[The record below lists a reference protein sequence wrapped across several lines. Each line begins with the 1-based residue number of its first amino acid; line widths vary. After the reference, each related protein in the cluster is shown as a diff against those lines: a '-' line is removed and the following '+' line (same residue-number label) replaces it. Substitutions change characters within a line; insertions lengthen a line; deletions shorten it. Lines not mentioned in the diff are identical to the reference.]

1 MPPFFVFVFGL
12 EMNSD
17 LKFVF
22 LVLGI
27 PLVGLV
33 YCGLGI
39 AVMASSM
46 TVRTHP
52 VVSGAIF
59 ILIPLFTAAFTWIRA
74 SAKAYK
80 K

>member
-1 MPPFFVFVFGL
+1 
-12 EMNSD
+12 MNPD
-17 LKFVF
+17 LKFAF

-27 PLVGLV
+27 PLLGLA

-52 VVSGAIF
+52 IVSGAIF
-59 ILIPLFTAAFTWIRA
+59 ILLPLGTAAFTWIRA
-74 SAKAYK
+74 SAKAYRN
-80 K
+80 

>member
-1 MPPFFVFVFGL
+1 
-12 EMNSD
+12 MNPD
-17 LKFVF
+17 DQKFAF

-27 PLVGLV
+27 PLLGLA

-39 AVMASSM
+39 AAMSSFSS
-46 TVRTHP
+46 VREHP
-52 VVSGAIF
+52 ITSGAIF
-59 ILIPLFTAAFTWIRA
+59 ILLPFCIAAYLWTSA

>member
-1 MPPFFVFVFGL
+1 
-12 EMNSD
+12 MNSD
-17 LKFVF
+17 LKFAF

-27 PLVGLV
+27 PLLGLA

-39 AVMASSM
+39 TVMASSM

-59 ILIPLFTAAFTWIRA
+59 ILIPLGTAAVTWISA

>member
-1 MPPFFVFVFGL
+1 
-12 EMNSD
+12 MNSD
-17 LKFVF
+17 QKFAM

-33 YCGLGI
+33 YCGMGLAI
-39 AVMASSM
+39 MSSSL

-52 VVSGAIF
+52 LASGVIF
-59 ILIPLFTAAFTWIRA
+59 IMLPLSIAASTWISA

>member
-1 MPPFFVFVFGL
+1 
-12 EMNSD
+12 MNPD
-17 LKFVF
+17 DQKFAF

-27 PLVGLV
+27 PLLGLT

-39 AVMASSM
+39 AAMSSIS
-46 TVRTHP
+46 TIRQHP
-52 VVSGAIF
+52 ITSGAIF
-59 ILIPLFTAAFTWIRA
+59 ILLPFCIAAYIWTSA

>member
-1 MPPFFVFVFGL
+1 
-12 EMNSD
+12 MNSD
-17 LKFVF
+17 LKFAF

-27 PLVGLV
+27 PLLGLI

-52 VVSGAIF
+52 IVSGAIF
-59 ILIPLFTAAFTWIRA
+59 ILLPLGIAAFTWISA
-74 SAKAYK
+74 SAKAYRK
-80 K
+80 

>member
-1 MPPFFVFVFGL
+1 
-12 EMNSD
+12 MNPD
-17 LKFVF
+17 DKKFAF

-27 PLVGLV
+27 PLVGLA

-39 AVMASSM
+39 AAMSFISS
-46 TVRTHP
+46 VRQHP
-52 VVSGAIF
+52 ITSGAIF
-59 ILIPLFTAAFTWIRA
+59 ILLPFSIAAYIWTSA

>member
-1 MPPFFVFVFGL
+1 
-12 EMNSD
+12 MNPD
-17 LKFVF
+17 LKFAF

-27 PLVGLV
+27 PLLGLV

-39 AVMASSM
+39 TVMASSI

-59 ILIPLFTAAFTWIRA
+59 ILLPLSIAAFTWISA

>member
-1 MPPFFVFVFGL
+1 
-12 EMNSD
+12 MNSD
-17 LKFVF
+17 NKFIF

-39 AVMASSM
+39 AIMASSL
-46 TVRTHP
+46 TVREHP
-52 VVSGAIF
+52 IVSGAIF
-59 ILIPLFTAAFTWIRA
+59 ILVPFGIAASTWIRA